1 MVLLASRPYHGAHFQ
16 RSLRCRRE
24 RILEPI
30 LHVDTVAW
38 VDAIP
43 YEFEEAIN
51 IRTCNAPS
59 AEPISNTH
67 TIPCSEFCWLV

>member
-16 RSLRCRRE
+16 CSLRCRRK

-43 YEFEEAIN
+43 YEFEEVII
-51 IRTCNAPS
+51 IRTCNESSTLEHAMHL
-59 AEPISNTH
+59 ID
-67 TIPCSEFCWLV
+67 